1 MNASARFVDVN
12 ATASED
18 PVSATNESNA
28 EGKDPDNV
36 DGDDAGTC
44 YVDVASTWRLRAWN
58 NSEPAATQTSE
69 LEVSDAGIQAVERV
83 EFGCQ
88 VENGGIFNEDD
99 EEKIGGSVTA
109 EIERRQDYKEFCEAA
124 CELMC
129 KQLSI
134 RTRAF
139 DNLWGSDEYYNEGGK
154 DCKTIH
160 VLGKDGG
167 EQDCTCV
174 AWSCTG
180 SQVVA
185 SFGRFDVCG
194 FDETPGSV
202 RVWNIFRRKMD
213 PEVPDVV
220 LDCETSILSVTCH
233 PIWPSVIVAGTYNGQ
248 IKIWDLSLPDDPL
261 VSSSS
266 ITDYSH
272 RGLSPNSIGFAS
284 RHLVVAAVAA
294 RSMAPTTTWR
304 PSARMASCY
313 FGMLTS
319 ARGQLCPCGA
329 IELGSVRLVE
339 LLPSH
344 LARPV
349 VRAQAPSSSV
359 RREGG

>member
-28 EGKDPDNV
+28 EGKDPDIV

-202 RVWNIFRRKMD
+202 QVWNIFRRKMD

-272 RGLSPNSIGFAS
+272 RGPVAKLHWVRKSSSRRRSSSRALDGADYYLAS
-284 RHLVVAAVAA
+284 LGADGLLLFWNVDKR
-294 RSMAPTTTWR
+294 
-304 PSARMASCY
+304 
-313 FGMLTS
+313 
-319 ARGQLCPCGA
+319 RGQLCPCGA

-349 VRAQAPSSSV
+349 VGAQAPSSSV